1 MDFVAVFSFFSENV
15 ELTAQQRLA
24 ELICVTV
31 LFLCTALAV
40 AILLSRKIKKYRIG
54 RSVQNEESHTEQ
66 DKSRA

>member
-31 LFLCTALAV
+31 LFVLLAEAV
-40 AILLSRKIKKYRIG
+40 AALLTRKIKKYRAE
-54 RSVQNEESHTEQ
+54 QAKQTEKT
-66 DKSRA
+66 DGDTEK